1 MPLCAK
7 KPKPA
12 FAANKSAAGL
22 LRAFWIAVA
31 VVFAAHW
38 PATAPSGSGQFMSFL
53 PLAHAEEGDSAR
65 SSKKPRRVPHM
76 QEATFRRLGEV
87 QELMEEKQYQE
98 ALGMLQQM
106 LESKRR
112 YNNNERAS
120 IHRMLAFIY
129 YEMEDNLN
137 TIHHFEQVI
146 AQVPDI
152 TEGMENTVLETLA
165 RLYFQEAM
173 ERVPGPQ
180 AGDDHN
186 PAEAQPWF
194 KKALDTIQ
202 DWMSKV
208 DEVGPD
214 AHNFIATVHYQ
225 QGNMPKAIE
234 HMEIAV
240 RLAQERGTKVQE
252 QWWVLLQNLY
262 AGEDKW
268 DRVVEIGETL
278 VKDFPKRVNWIT
290 LAGAYGETDQPEKQ
304 LWTLEAAH
312 VGGYLSTET
321 DFYTYAGL
329 LLQNEMPNR
338 SSKYLAQ
345 SMDAEQVERSVKN
358 LRLLGQAYQIG
369 RDVDEAIPVLEEA
382 GRLSED
388 GETFGRLAGLYLQ
401 RDEYEKCRDAAQQA
415 LDKGGLRR
423 PLDAKMTKGNCVF
436 SLHKYSEATEIF
448 REIGREARKSKDT
461 QTEALLARDWLR
473 YIDNER
479 KRVEALANFD

>member
-1 MPLCAK
+1 MPMCAR

-12 FAANKSAAGL
+12 LGPKELGPDELAPNQSRRRL
-22 LRAFWIAVA
+22 RRAFWIAMA

-38 PATAPSGSGQFMSFL
+38 QATPPSDQFTGFL
-53 PLAHAEEGDSAR
+53 PLAHAEQGESAR

-76 QEATFRRLGEV
+76 QESTYRRLGEI

-98 ALGMLQQM
+98 ALPMLQQM

-112 YNNNERAS
+112 YNNNEKAS
-120 IHRMLAFIY
+120 IHKLLAFIY
-129 YEMEDNLN
+129 FEMENELQ

-152 TEGMENTVLETLA
+152 TEGMENSTLETLA

-173 ERVPGPQ
+173 NHED
-180 AGDDHN
+180 A
-186 PAEAQPWF
+186 PAEAQRWF
-194 KKALDTIQ
+194 KKTLDTIQ

-214 AHNFIATVHYQ
+214 AHEFIARVHYQ
-225 QGNMPKAIE
+225 QGDMAKAIE

-240 RLAQERGTKVQE
+240 RLAQERGTQIRE
-252 QWWVLLQNLY
+252 QWWLLLQHLY
-262 AGEDKW
+262 ADGDKW
-268 DRVVEIGETL
+268 DRVVEIGEIL
-278 VKDFPKRVNWIT
+278 VKEFPKRINWMT
-290 LAGAYGETDQPEKQ
+290 LAGAYGETNQPEKQ

-312 VGGYLSTET
+312 VGGYLDRES

-329 LLQNEMPNR
+329 LLQSEIPNR
-338 SSKYLAQ
+338 ASKYFAQ
-345 SMDAEQVERSVKN
+345 SMKAEQVERTVKN
-358 LRLLGQAYQIG
+358 LRLLGQAYHIG

-382 GRLSED
+382 GKLAED

-423 PLDAKMTKGNCVF
+423 PLSAKMTKGNCLF
-436 SLHKYSEATEIF
+436 NLHKYSEASKVF
-448 REIGREARKSKDT
+448 REVGREARKSKDT
-461 QTEALLARDWLR
+461 RTEALLASDWLK

-479 KRVEALANFD
+479 KRVEELAKFD